1 MDKIKRWVGVIIGLI
16 ALIFYYL
23 FKTERAK
30 REELERERD
39 SLESYVD
46 SNREAVRVKNEIRR
60 DNASNSRDVIER
72 VRDKGYLRRD
82 D

>member
-1 MDKIKRWVGVIIGLI
+1 MDRIKRWIGVIIGMI
-16 ALIFYYL
+16 ALIFYHL

-39 SLESYVD
+39 SLEGYIH
-46 SNREAVRVKNEIRR
+46 SNREAIRVKNEIKRN
-60 DNASNSRDVIER
+60 NASDRRDVIER